1 MKIDI
6 TGRHVDI
13 TPALR
18 EFVEE
23 KLNKLERLLDG
34 PSEAHVVL
42 AISKHRHLAEIKIV
56 ARHAV
61 LSGNMETGDLYASIG
76 EVADKLERQALKH
89 KEKIHDHKH
98 RKGPRD
104 PDVAA
109 TIGAQAAPLEEDDT
123 GRAGNPGNDG
133 SPRIVRSERY
143 RVKPMSAEDALL
155 ELEATSEDLLVFREA
170 ETSRIHVLYRQKDG
184 NFGLI
189 DPEV

>member
-1 MKIDI
+1 MKIEI

-18 EFVEE
+18 QFVEE
-23 KLNKLERLLDG
+23 KLNKLDRVLDG

-42 AISKHRHLAEIKIV
+42 AIAKHRHLAEVKIV
-56 ARHAV
+56 ARHTV
-61 LSGNMETGDLYASIG
+61 LSGSVETGDLYASVG

-98 RKGPRD
+98 RRGPRD
-104 PDVAA
+104 ADVAA
-109 TIGAQAAPLEEDDT
+109 TIGAHAAEEAASGAEIPD
-123 GRAGNPGNDG
+123 RA
-133 SPRIVRSERY
+133 SPRIVRSHDRY

-155 ELEATSEDLLVFREA
+155 ELESSSEDLLVFREA
-170 ETSRIHVLYRQKDG
+170 ETSRIHVLYRQQDG

-189 DPEV
+189 DPES

>member
-1 MKIDI
+1 MNIEI
-6 TGRHVDI
+6 TGLHVDI

-23 KLNKLERLLDG
+23 KLNKLDRVLDG

-42 AISKHRHLAEIKIV
+42 AISKHRHMAEIKVV
-56 ARHAV
+56 AKHTV
-61 LSGNMETGDLYASIG
+61 LSGMVETGDLYASVG

-98 RKGPRD
+98 RRGPRD

-109 TIGAQAAPLEEDDT
+109 TIGAHASEEVASATEAP
-123 GRAGNPGNDG
+123 AG
-133 SPRIVRSERY
+133 SAPRIVRSERY
-143 RVKPMSAEDALL
+143 RVKPMSAEEALL
-155 ELEATSEDLLVFREA
+155 ELEATAEDVLVFREA
-170 ETSRIHVLYRQKDG
+170 ETSRINVLYRQEDG

-189 DPEV
+189 DPES